1 MSTMRRAALVVTG
14 IIGMVLL
21 SGCSQPSEEN
31 EAACRMYV
39 DAENEVNAA
48 LNEWSALGEPAGGT
62 ERTRAAGPNRES
74 QVVAA
79 AAIATGE
86 VGEVLREAARLVV
99 TPGEDAGVAYLLM
112 QEDVYAA
119 CRNEGVDFEVVERD
133 S

>member
-1 MSTMRRAALVVTG
+1 MSTMRRSVWVGALAVG
-14 IIGMVLL
+14 LAVLP
-21 SGCSQPSEEN
+21 GCSQPSEEN

-39 DAENEVNAA
+39 EAENEVNAA
-48 LNEWSALGEPAGGT
+48 LNEWSELGEPSGGT
-62 ERTRAAGPNRES
+62 ARTRASGPNRES

-99 TPGEDAGVAYLLM
+99 TPGEDAGVAYLM
-112 QEDVYAA
+112 MREDVYAA
-119 CRNEGVDFEVVERD
+119 CRAEGVRFEVVERD